1 MATRDEIIE
10 EMQQD
15 MERRI
20 EPDILEI
27 KKHIEKQK
35 ENLVIKE
42 HIIGLEDIT
51 KRREDPSYLP
61 LTYQLTENGV
71 TFFSASNKIY
81 QQIKDAIPK
90 TITSLTIPD
99 DMLDRIE
106 ELENYPNLTTLNI
119 SPHEFTKDQ
128 LDYLKNHTKIR
139 RCFSRD
145 SANTIERLGQ
155 EHYVGTGY
163 PFHAV
168 KYQGIT
174 ITFDGNFD
182 KDFPCSVFK
191 IHDYRD
197 LDELD
202 NLIEELDIKKASMI
216 KILDKDTTE
225 AIPLLKCNLNDR
237 QQIEELEI
245 TTEDYQAIEAIL
257 ERALKK
263 GEPLKNVILNLENRT
278 DKNLNKLQKYAEK
291 LPMTINYNGKDK
303 ATYEEF
309 VSMRATI
316 DWYKSLLEERNLSPA
331 EKLMYAYDIIKSFPY
346 KESNVDKGDSRKLH
360 KIITTGNIVCVGY
373 SSLLSQ
379 ILNEEGIPT
388 VTYGIKSPN
397 DKGEGVFHQRILT
410 RIDDDKYNI
419 HGVYSLDATWD
430 HIAAELSTVIDKE
443 GKEQVRLTR
452 EEGDKVEKEYDPLA
466 LYRHFLIPYEDYE
479 TIYPKDSNPP
489 LFDLVKY
496 EETPEQIKVESLV
509 KEAEEVMF
517 QGVEEEEV
525 KRIIKTSERPPL
537 ETMKELLTTVKR
549 KEGYNEETINQTVE
563 DIIEINKKLEES
575 YQPKKPY
582 FQTKTN
588 TNDLQQMIEEYQ
600 NKALSPT
607 TERVEKR

>member
-1 MATRDEIIE
+1 MATWDEVVE

-15 MERRI
+15 MEHRI
-20 EPDILEI
+20 EPDISEI
-27 KKHIEKQK
+27 KKHIEKQT
-35 ENLVIKE
+35 ENLVIEE
-42 HIIGLEDIT
+42 HIIGFDDIT
-51 KRREDPSYLP
+51 KRREDPTYLP
-61 LTYQLTENGV
+61 LTYQFTDNGV
-71 TFFSASNKIY
+71 KFLSASHSLY
-81 QQIKDAIPK
+81 QKIKDAIPK
-90 TITSLTIPD
+90 TITSLTIPN

-106 ELENYPNLTTLNI
+106 ELGNYPNLTTLNI

-174 ITFDGNFD
+174 ITFDRNIN

-191 IHDYRD
+191 VHDYRD

-216 KILDKDTTE
+216 KILDKNSTE
-225 AIPLLKCNLNDR
+225 SNPLLKCNLNEQR
-237 QQIEELEI
+237 QIEELEI
-245 TTEDYQAIEAIL
+245 TTEDYQAIDEIL
-257 ERALKK
+257 ERAIKK

-278 DKNLNKLQKYAEK
+278 DKNLSNLQKYAEK
-291 LPMTINYNGKDK
+291 LPMTIKYNENDK

-346 KESNVDKGDSRKLH
+346 KESNVDKDDSRKLH

-379 ILNEEGIPT
+379 ILNEEGIPSIN
-388 VTYGIKSPN
+388 YGLNTLN
-397 DKGEGVFHQRILT
+397 DQGKTVFHQRILT

-430 HIAAELSTVIDKE
+430 RIAEELSTVIDKE
-443 GKEQVRLTR
+443 GKEQVRLKR
-452 EEGDKVEKEYDPLA
+452 EESDKVEKEYDSLA

-479 TIYPKDSNPP
+479 NIYPKDSNPP

-496 EETPEQIKVESLV
+496 EENPEQIKVESLV
-509 KEAEEVMF
+509 KAAKEVMF
-517 QGVEEEEV
+517 QGVEEEEA
-525 KRIIKTSERPPL
+525 KRIIKTSKRPPL

-588 TNDLQQMIEEYQ
+588 ASDLQQMVEEYQ

-607 TERVEKR
+607 PDKAETR